1 MCRDTITVSLLEV
14 YNEEIRDLLVVGG
27 SHEKLEVRQS
37 DGGNHVPGLTVMT
50 VSDLQVPLSSL
61 IDVVIIVASLIFM
74 GKCLPVLYSIVLSS
88 SSCPSVRCIY
98 YFHLHL
104 FYISL
109 LQPYLLLSLTC
120 FLYP

>member
-50 VSDLQVPLSSL
+50 VSDLQVPLSSVV
-61 IDVVIIVASLIFM
+61 DVVIIVPSLIFIE
-74 GKCLPVLYSIVLSS
+74 KYLPVLYSTVLSS
-88 SSCPSVRCIY
+88 SSSPSVRCIY
-98 YFHLHL
+98 CCHFHS
-104 FYISL
+104 FYILTL
-109 LQPYLLLSLTC
+109 LP
-120 FLYP
+120 FL